1 MTHLDQI
8 EFLQSTE
15 FINGITAKYR
25 ETKSSLA
32 FILSS
37 PIAFCVGSNWIF
49 EIYWIN
55 GITDKYSGH
64 QRFPAFHSVISIS
77 LLH

>member
-37 PIAFCVGSNWIF
+37 PIAFCVGSN
-49 EIYWIN
+49 
-55 GITDKYSGH
+55 
-64 QRFPAFHSVISIS
+64 
-77 LLH
+77 